1 MTDNSSKVN
10 NSDKL
15 IDLHVHSSAS
25 DGTLTPEQVVRLA
38 YDKGLS
44 AIALTDHDTVMGV
57 QEAMSVPL
65 PIEVIPGIELSA
77 GYGEGD
83 IHILGLYV
91 DYKSEKLISISENVI
106 KERDWRN
113 KKMAENLAE
122 AGIDITVD
130 KIREIA
136 GADGVITRA
145 HFARFLVDN
154 KYVRNKNEAFAKY
167 LATDTPYFVK
177 RRYLSP
183 EECIEVILESGG
195 IPVLAHPVLYKLPHT
210 ELEELIRRLKLSG
223 LSGIEAIYST
233 YTPEEEEY
241 VRTLADRF
249 ELKIT
254 GGSDFHGSNKPDI
267 NIGSGRGNL
276 AIPYSLLEH
285 LKD

>member
-1 MTDNSSKVN
+1 MTDKSNHSGNTNKR
-10 NSDKL
+10 

-25 DGTLTPEQVVRLA
+25 DGTLAPAQVVKLA

-44 AIALTDHDTVMGV
+44 AIALTDHDTVMGIE
-57 QEAMSVPL
+57 EAMSIPL

-77 GYGEGD
+77 GYGDGD
-83 IHILGLYV
+83 IHILGLYIN
-91 DYKSEKLISISENVI
+91 YKSEKLIKISEDVI

-113 KKMAENLAE
+113 NKMAENLAA
-122 AGIDITVD
+122 AGIDITVE

-154 KYVRNKNEAFAKY
+154 NYVRDKHEAFSKY

-183 EECIEVILESGG
+183 EECISIILECNG
-195 IPVLAHPVLYKLPHT
+195 IPVLAHPMLYKLPRT
-210 ELEELIRRLKLSG
+210 ELEVLINRLKSAG
-223 LSGIEAIYST
+223 LAGIEAIYST
-233 YTPEEEEY
+233 YTPEEEDY
-241 VRTLADRF
+241 VRALADRF

-276 AIPYSLLEH
+276 SIPYSLLSQ
-285 LKD
+285 LKE